1 MKRVALDWV
10 ALDWMALDW
19 MALAGPDKEETT

>member
-1 MKRVALDWV
+1 VKRVALDWV